1 MGLSTQN
8 SAIPEEIP
16 NRFASFIS
24 GSKVQ
29 KVTNCHWRNTTIFH
43 SALWQGIISP
53 LGDTSY
59 CQLKDGRCQLADG
72 SLIIWT
78 PKHFDN
84 RQCQYLK
91 VATWEGVVTQQA
103 WMANNVDFALTFASK
118 TPFVVDCNMTLALS
132 EQGYGVRAEQRQKRE
147 DKTWSYVSPEQ
158 LAAQIT
164 AAQVTSRNVT
174 KAVHN
179 AMAFNFCKTL
189 GDLPPSN
196 DHTSSATARAQKML
210 EEKAITADWVTSDI
224 IEVWPCI
231 PIPDRMI
238 HGRATPKCYNTVP
251 VTLYSQIQLDA
262 FLDPKTEELKS
273 TGEEVEC
280 RSLYYRLD
288 STLHRY
294 DQPNGVHTVVE
305 ESAVKE
311 MQDGKKTSLTTSR
324 SEHFVP

>member
-1 MGLSTQN
+1 MVSELSSAKKEKTKPGVMFHRAAGRSNN
-8 SAIPEEIP
+8 SSSSDVKKCDQGCAQCDGIQLLQDPR
-16 NRFASFIS
+16 RFAAKQRPYF
-24 GSKVQ
+24 K
-29 KVTNCHWRNTTIFH
+29 C
-43 SALWQGIISP
+43 
-53 LGDTSY
+53 
-59 CQLKDGRCQLADG
+59 DG
-72 SLIIWT
+72 
-78 PKHFDN
+78 K
-84 RQCQYLK
+84 
-91 VATWEGVVTQQA
+91 
-103 WMANNVDFALTFASK
+103 
-118 TPFVVDCNMTLALS
+118 
-132 EQGYGVRAEQRQKRE
+132 
-147 DKTWSYVSPEQ
+147 
-158 LAAQIT
+158 
-164 AAQVTSRNVT
+164 
-174 KAVHN
+174 
-179 AMAFNFCKTL
+179 
-189 GDLPPSN
+189 
-196 DHTSSATARAQKML
+196 AQKML

-311 MQDGKKTSLTTSR
+311 MQDGRKNVFDDIPFRAFRTLTLHKGRRTS
-324 SEHFVP
+324 